1 MIFKK
6 IKKAV
11 KNVFKGAKKLFKK
24 VGDAFGKLMKNKFF
38 KIVAIGAALVFTAG
52 AAAAAFPAFAGT
64 SLASTLSTSALT
76 KGIFA
81 AGGKL
86 ATAAGFAA
94 NVGASASGTVGAGT
108 AVAGGAEAAAGLS
121 TVAPGVSP
129 AVASAVGASG
139 NTVAAGTAAN
149 AVAGGASGG
158 LLSQV
163 GAAAGKVA
171 GYVGSNPGAAL
182 LAGNIIEGATAPDPD
197 ELAEKELRRQ
207 RSVDNRY
214 GVNNLTGQVGLD
226 VTQDAQSF
234 DRIGESYTGGLLARV
249 QAQREQQLRNPSAL
263 PMPGAYNPQYSAP
276 PPVMDPTRSA

>member
-1 MIFKK
+1 MIIKS

-24 VGDAFGKLMKNKFF
+24 VGSTFGKLFKNDFF

-52 AAAAAFPAFAGT
+52 AAAAAFPSFAGT
-64 SLASTLSTSALT
+64 ALGKTLAGNALT

-86 ATAAGFAA
+86 ATSAGFAA
-94 NVGASASGTVGAGT
+94 NVGAEVGATVNAGS
-108 AVAGGAEAAAGLS
+108 AALGGAEA
-121 TVAPGVSP
+121 VASGSMATLPAGVSP
-129 AVASAVGASG
+129 AVGQAVAASG
-139 NTVAAGTAAN
+139 NVAAGTAAN
-149 AVAGGASGG
+149 AVTAGGTG
-158 LLSQV
+158 LLGQA
-163 GAAAGKVA
+163 GAAAGKVFN
-171 GYVGSNPGAAL
+171 YVGANPGAAL
-182 LAGNIIEGATAPDPD
+182 LAGNVIEGMTAPDPD

-226 VTQDAQSF
+226 VTQDAENF
-234 DRIGESYTGGLLARV
+234 GRIGESYTGGLLARV
-249 QAQREQQLRNPSAL
+249 QAQREQQMRNPNAL